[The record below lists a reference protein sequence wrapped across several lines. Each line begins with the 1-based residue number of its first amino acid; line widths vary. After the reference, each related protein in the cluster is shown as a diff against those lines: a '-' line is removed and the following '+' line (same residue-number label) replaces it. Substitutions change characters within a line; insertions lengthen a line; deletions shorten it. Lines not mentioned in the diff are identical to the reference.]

1 MKKVFFSVCAVAL
14 FAFALTSNSFD
25 NSAFR
30 ADTVASLSVATVDGE
45 MDFDGRNFASISTNG
60 QTASISGTES
70 ISVTSEG
77 GTASG
82 TITSYFYNN
91 GGSTTGVNPTF
102 TSSSTTS
109 STSSTSSTS
118 TLTSS
123 STTTTTG
130 GFNICDFVT
139 SAYLKAKLGCD

>member
-1 MKKVFFSVCAVAL
+1 MKKVFFSVCAVAI
-14 FAFALTSNSFD
+14 FTFALTSNSFD
-25 NSAFR
+25 NSAFK

-60 QTASISGTES
+60 QTASISGSES
-70 ISVTSEG
+70 ISVTSDG
-77 GTASG
+77 GTGSG
-82 TITSYFYNN
+82 TISTSTTT

-109 STSSTSSTS
+109 STSSTSSSS

-123 STTTTTG
+123 STTTSG
-130 GFNICDFVT
+130 GYDICDYIT
-139 SAYLKAKLGCD
+139 SAYLRARFGCN